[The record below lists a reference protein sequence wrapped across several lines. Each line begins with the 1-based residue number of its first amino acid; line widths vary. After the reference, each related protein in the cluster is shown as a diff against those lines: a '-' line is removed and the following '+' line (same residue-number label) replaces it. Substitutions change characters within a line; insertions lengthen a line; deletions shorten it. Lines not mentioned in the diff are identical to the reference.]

1 MIKKTVEI
9 EGREVTFAS
18 SGYLPFVYR
27 KLIDRDLIKDMSRLM
42 KSYKKLQSLPEDAP
56 EEEVLEA
63 QLDIVDL
70 RTFADVSWTMLKY
83 AGEDVGETADEW
95 LESLDGAFAFMEVMP
110 VVMDLWTKTNKTTAV
125 PAKK

>member
-9 EGREVTFAS
+9 EGRELTFAS

-42 KSYKKLQSLPEDAP
+42 KAYKKLQSLPEDAP
-56 EEEVLEA
+56 EEEVLDA
-63 QLDIVDL
+63 QLNIVDL
-70 RTFADVSWTMLKY
+70 RTFADVAWTMLRY
-83 AGEDVGETADEW
+83 AGEDVGESADEW
-95 LESLDGAFAFMEVMP
+95 LESLDGPFSFMQVMP
-110 VVMDLWTKTNKTTAV
+110 VVMDLWALENKTTAV